1 MRAHDVSALSEQ
13 TGGKQDEQKRVSVL
27 PREYRGQG
35 AQLGGD
41 QAAAQGHHT
50 ARLQSA
56 QDKAQCSVHTCGHAL
71 FQDRRRAFCH
81 HRAHRQIGRATQ

>member
-1 MRAHDVSALSEQ
+1 MLHSALWAHNVPALSQ
-13 TGGKQDEQKRVSVL
+13 QAGDKQDYQKVVPIL

-50 ARLQSA
+50 TCLQSA
-56 QDKAQCSVHTCGHAL
+56 QNKTQCSVNAYRYTL
-71 FQDRRRAFCH
+71 F
-81 HRAHRQIGRATQ
+81 